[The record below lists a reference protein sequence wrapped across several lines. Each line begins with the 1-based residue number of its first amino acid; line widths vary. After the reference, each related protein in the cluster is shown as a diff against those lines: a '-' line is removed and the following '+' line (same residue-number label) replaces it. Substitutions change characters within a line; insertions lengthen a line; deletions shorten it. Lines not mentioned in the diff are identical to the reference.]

1 MAETNTKAT
10 PSEIEELKVLSD
22 KLPPTYIEV
31 QKVIKISPSDY
42 KKILVTAFLLM
53 CCFRLNQKVVSLQGQ
68 VESDKVKIE
77 YMENQVRIYEYTLD
91 SLGVKY

>member
-1 MAETNTKAT
+1 MIK
-10 PSEIEELKVLSD
+10 
-22 KLPPTYIEV
+22 YITLFF
-31 QKVIKISPSDY
+31 SF
-42 KKILVTAFLLM
+42 VTAFLLV